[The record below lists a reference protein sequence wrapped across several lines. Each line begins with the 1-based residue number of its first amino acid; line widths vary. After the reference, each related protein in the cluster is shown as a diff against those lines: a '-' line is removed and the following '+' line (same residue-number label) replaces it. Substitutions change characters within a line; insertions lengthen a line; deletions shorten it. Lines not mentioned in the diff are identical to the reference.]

1 VVMNLHL
8 RNIDAA
14 KEAVTD
20 LEYISKDDANTH
32 ILKLKI
38 LMLDP
43 STKHK
48 PSQ

>member
-1 VVMNLHL
+1 MMNLHL
-8 RNIDAA
+8 KNVNAA

-38 LMLDP
+38 QILDQ
-43 STKHK
+43 S
-48 PSQ
+48 